1 MANKRKRNKNKRART
16 VSERQDFRQGG
27 RVKKFTGGFN
37 TIALGAMNKNMR
49 DAQSQIGGVSEP
61 LPTPTP
67 LKQINPQTGQPYTPP
82 APSQGQDIVPK
93 GAKTGRPDVG
103 SLPIQ
108 TTPTPSPAPQ
118 PAPTVGR
125 IDTTIQPGSGFQD
138 NQPQPPLRRGQ
149 DITLPGD
156 KSGISDEPVPA
167 PSPTPSPT
175 PPPRPTPAP
184 EPVPTPPPTGRVQV
198 GDRKFI
204 GDVEYIWDGN
214 GWIPMGDRDYDGRGE
229 PEPGGQQPTP
239 APTPAPTPT
248 SAPTPPPPPTPEP
261 TPSPEEEALREDVA
275 ARAEGEMP
283 AAVTIPDAL
292 QLGFERDAQGNLI
305 LDDQGNPVPLRG
317 QQVTTMPL
325 PTTVAEEE
333 AQPVPPETVNIIN
346 EIAQAEGP
354 QEAKVSSIQEI
365 LQVPEDVAIQIA
377 QGQIRPENLSE
388 AIKVARVAAI
398 EAATVEVQEGALMEA
413 AQGTLSPEAK
423 AQAAENAGLT
433 LARVTRAKKQLRNAG
448 LSEEDIT
455 ELGSDPEA
463 LEDRLTDFTEE
474 QRGIIE
480 GLPEEAL
487 VSNQIDSLLAGIEEG
502 QVPAWARP
510 AVASVEQMLAQ
521 RGMSASTVGRDAL
534 LNAII
539 QSALPIAQSNAQ
551 AIQSSVA
558 QQRTIEAQAFEADA
572 QRRQQTALFNAGNVF
587 QMDMTNLSNEQQ
599 ARLSDS
605 KFLQT
610 VSLTEANNVQ
620 QSIVQDAILMS
631 QANLAEANL
640 NQQAQINNAKNFLS
654 MDLANLNNE
663 QQAYMLKAQQ
673 EQQRML
679 SNQAAENAAEQFNAA
694 SENQTNQFMANL
706 NNQISQ
712 YNATQKTAV
721 SQFNA
726 TQENAAAARNAGRQ
740 TDIEKFN
747 TQLQTQIEQFNSQQ
761 DFNRNQWN
769 AQNAAA
775 VEASNVQWR
784 RQVNTANTAV
794 QNQINMQNAMN
805 AFNMSSQ
812 SMSFLWQEL
821 RDQADFDFRAGEND
835 KNRRVQL
842 INTALAN
849 ETDHFNLYQ
858 QEYGSFLTSLSG
870 SALGVSI

>member
-1 MANKRKRNKNKRART
+1 MAKSKNKRTRT
-16 VSERQDFRQGG
+16 VSVRQDYRKGG
-27 RVKKFTGGFN
+27 IVKDVLDNIRKGLAVGGKTNKTDEDDIRF
-37 TIALGAMNKNMR
+37 GA
-49 DAQSQIGGVSEP
+49 
-61 LPTPTP
+61 
-67 LKQINPQTGQPYTPP
+67 
-82 APSQGQDIVPK
+82 VPK
-93 GAKTGRPDVG
+93 DQSNPVNKSNVDIKAATNNEN
-103 SLPIQ
+103 PIIAE
-108 TTPTPSPAPQ
+108 PEPGPNPSPAP
-118 PAPTVGR
+118 T
-125 IDTTIQPGSGFQD
+125 
-138 NQPQPPLRRGQ
+138 
-149 DITLPGD
+149 
-156 KSGISDEPVPA
+156 E
-167 PSPTPSPT
+167 PTPSPT
-175 PPPRPTPAP
+175 TPTPGS
-184 EPVPTPPPTGRVQV
+184 E
-198 GDRKFI
+198 
-204 GDVEYIWDGN
+204 
-214 GWIPMGDRDYDGRGE
+214 
-229 PEPGGQQPTP
+229 
-239 APTPAPTPT
+239 
-248 SAPTPPPPPTPEP
+248 TPEP
-261 TPSPEEEALREDVA
+261 TEPTDPPVPTQESVSALDPA
-275 ARAEGEMP
+275 ARDVRITESAAEIEARAKGKVPE
-283 AAVTIPDAL
+283 AAIIPTA
-292 QLGFERDAQGNLI
+292 QQAGFERDAQGNLI
-305 LDDQGNPVPLRG
+305 LDNEGNPIPLIP
-317 QQVTTMPL
+317 QKINEMTPL
-325 PTTVAEEE
+325 TTVGVNKAAQILDEEVEKAEAFEADDAQQLSPAEMEAQRAEEVIDVE
-333 AQPVPPETVNIIN
+333 AAERDVTK
-346 EIAQAEGP
+346 EIEG
-354 QEAKVSSIQEI
+354 
-365 LQVPEDVAIQIA
+365 EDV
-377 QGQIRPENLSE
+377 E
-388 AIKVARVAAI
+388 RVTPIDAA
-398 EAATVEVQEGALMEA
+398 AVEIQEGALMAA
-413 AQGTLSPEAK
+413 AQGELSADAIAPIV
-423 AQAAENAGLT
+423 ENAGLT
-433 LARVTRAKKQLRNAG
+433 LSRVTRAKKQLRNAG
-448 LSEEDIT
+448 LAEEDIT
-455 ELGSDPEA
+455 ELGNDPVT

-480 GLPEEAL
+480 GLPEDAL
-487 VSNQIDSLLAGIEEG
+487 VSNQIDSLLAGLESGEI
-502 QVPAWARP
+502 PMWARP
-510 AVASVEQMLAQ
+510 AVTSVEKMLAA
-521 RGMSASTVGRDAL
+521 RGMSASTVGRDTL
-534 LNAII
+534 VNTII

-551 AIQSSVA
+551 AIQASVA
-558 QQRTIEAQAFEADA
+558 QQKGIEAQAFEADA
-572 QRRQQTALFNAGNVF
+572 QRKQQTALFNAGNVF
-587 QMDMTNLSNEQQ
+587 QMDMANLNNEQQ

-673 EQQRML
+673 EQQKML

-694 SENQTNQFMANL
+694 SENQTNQFMGNL

-712 YNATQKTAV
+712 YNATQNTAV

-769 AQNAAA
+769 AQNATA

>member
-1 MANKRKRNKNKRART
+1 MARKRNKNKRART
-16 VSERQDFRQGG
+16 VSERQDYRQGG
-27 RVKKFTGGFN
+27 MVKDIIDNIRKGMAIGGKTQPKDDEPKF
-37 TIALGAMNKNMR
+37 GAVPKDKSNPQGNKNLQP
-49 DAQSQIGGVSEP
+49 AAASEP
-61 LPTPTP
+61 SFGEPTPEPT
-67 LKQINPQTGQPYTPP
+67 TG
-82 APSQGQDIVPK
+82 
-93 GAKTGRPDVG
+93 
-103 SLPIQ
+103 
-108 TTPTPSPAPQ
+108 
-118 PAPTVGR
+118 
-125 IDTTIQPGSGFQD
+125 
-138 NQPQPPLRRGQ
+138 
-149 DITLPGD
+149 
-156 KSGISDEPVPA
+156 
-167 PSPTPSPT
+167 PSPTP
-175 PPPRPTPAP
+175 
-184 EPVPTPPPTGRVQV
+184 E
-198 GDRKFI
+198 
-204 GDVEYIWDGN
+204 
-214 GWIPMGDRDYDGRGE
+214 
-229 PEPGGQQPTP
+229 PTP
-239 APTPAPTPT
+239 APTPPPTPAP
-248 SAPTPPPPPTPEP
+248 SPVPTPGDEPTPEP
-261 TPSPEEEALREDVA
+261 VPALDPTEREQRITRSAQQIEESARGLVPEA
-275 ARAEGEMP
+275 A
-283 AAVTIPDAL
+283 TIPEAVMAGEGVRS
-292 QLGFERDAQGNLI
+292 QAVGKM
-305 LDDQGNPVPLRG
+305 
-317 QQVTTMPL
+317 VT
-325 PTTVAEEE
+325 PTTVGVSKAAQILDEEVERAEAFEADDAQQLSPAEMEAKRAEEAIDVE
-333 AQPVPPETVNIIN
+333 AAERDVTK
-346 EIAQAEGP
+346 EIEG
-354 QEAKVSSIQEI
+354 
-365 LQVPEDVAIQIA
+365 EDV
-377 QGQIRPENLSE
+377 E
-388 AIKVARVAAI
+388 RVAPI
-398 EAATVEVQEGALMEA
+398 DAAAVEIQEGALMEA
-413 AQGTLSPEAK
+413 AQGKLSDDAIAPIV
-423 AQAAENAGLT
+423 ENAGLT
-433 LARVTRAKKQLRNAG
+433 LSRVTRAKKQLRNAG
-448 LSEEDIT
+448 LSEEDIA
-455 ELGSDPEA
+455 ELANDPEA

-480 GLPEEAL
+480 GLPEDAL

-510 AVASVEQMLAQ
+510 AVASVEAMLAE

-534 LNAII
+534 LNTII

>member
-1 MANKRKRNKNKRART
+1 MAKSKNKRTRT
-16 VSERQDFRQGG
+16 VSVRQDYRKGG
-27 RVKKFTGGFN
+27 IVKDVLDNIRKGLAVGGKTNKTDEDDIRF
-37 TIALGAMNKNMR
+37 GA
-49 DAQSQIGGVSEP
+49 
-61 LPTPTP
+61 
-67 LKQINPQTGQPYTPP
+67 
-82 APSQGQDIVPK
+82 VPK
-93 GAKTGRPDVG
+93 DQSNPVNKSNVDIKANTNNEN
-103 SLPIQ
+103 PIVAE
-108 TTPTPSPAPQ
+108 PEPEPNPSPAP
-118 PAPTVGR
+118 T
-125 IDTTIQPGSGFQD
+125 
-138 NQPQPPLRRGQ
+138 
-149 DITLPGD
+149 
-156 KSGISDEPVPA
+156 E
-167 PSPTPSPT
+167 PTPSPT
-175 PPPRPTPAP
+175 TPTPGSETP
-184 EPVPTPPPTGRVQV
+184 EPTEPTDPP
-198 GDRKFI
+198 
-204 GDVEYIWDGN
+204 E
-214 GWIPMGDRDYDGRGE
+214 
-229 PEPGGQQPTP
+229 
-239 APTPAPTPT
+239 
-248 SAPTPPPPPTPEP
+248 PTPEP
-261 TPSPEEEALREDVA
+261 VSALDPTVRDVRITESA
-275 ARAEGEMP
+275 AEIEARAKGKVPE
-283 AAVTIPDAL
+283 AAIIPTAE
-292 QLGFERDAQGNLI
+292 QAGFERDAQGNLI
-305 LDDQGNPVPLRG
+305 LDNEGNPIPLTPQKINEMAPLTSVGVNKAAQILDEEVERAEAFKADDA
-317 QQVTTMPL
+317 QQL
-325 PTTVAEEE
+325 PPAEMEAKRAEEAIDVE
-333 AQPVPPETVNIIN
+333 AAERDVTK
-346 EIAQAEGP
+346 EIEG
-354 QEAKVSSIQEI
+354 
-365 LQVPEDVAIQIA
+365 EDV
-377 QGQIRPENLSE
+377 E
-388 AIKVARVAAI
+388 RVTPIDAA
-398 EAATVEVQEGALMEA
+398 AVEIQEGALMAA
-413 AQGTLSPEAK
+413 AQGELSADAIAPIV
-423 AQAAENAGLT
+423 ENAGLT
-433 LARVTRAKKQLRNAG
+433 LSRVTRAKKQLRNAG

-455 ELGSDPEA
+455 ELGTEPEA

-480 GLPEEAL
+480 GLPEDAL
-487 VSNQIDSLLAGIEEG
+487 VSNQIDSLLAGLESGEI
-502 QVPAWARP
+502 PMWARP
-510 AVASVEQMLAQ
+510 AVTSVEKMLAA
-521 RGMSASTVGRDAL
+521 RGMSASTVGRDTL
-534 LNAII
+534 VNTII

-551 AIQSSVA
+551 AIQQSVA
-558 QQRTIEAQAFEADA
+558 QQRGIEAQAFEADA

-587 QMDMTNLSNEQQ
+587 QMDMANLNNEQQ

-673 EQQRML
+673 EQQKML

-712 YNATQKTAV
+712 YNATQNAAV

-726 TQENAAAARNAGRQ
+726 TQENAAAARNSGRQ

-761 DFNRNQWN
+761 DFNKNQWN
-769 AQNAAA
+769 AQNATA

>member
-1 MANKRKRNKNKRART
+1 MAKSKNKRTRT
-16 VSERQDFRQGG
+16 VSVRQDYRKGG
-27 RVKKFTGGFN
+27 IVKDVLDNIRKGLAVGGKTNKTDEDDIRF
-37 TIALGAMNKNMR
+37 GAVPKDQSNPVNKSNVDIKAATNNKNPIV
-49 DAQSQIGGVSEP
+49 AEP
-61 LPTPTP
+61 EPEP
-67 LKQINPQTGQPYTPP
+67 N
-82 APSQGQDIVPK
+82 
-93 GAKTGRPDVG
+93 
-103 SLPIQ
+103 
-108 TTPTPSPAPQ
+108 PSPAP
-118 PAPTVGR
+118 T
-125 IDTTIQPGSGFQD
+125 
-138 NQPQPPLRRGQ
+138 
-149 DITLPGD
+149 
-156 KSGISDEPVPA
+156 E
-167 PSPTPSPT
+167 PTPSPT
-175 PPPRPTPAP
+175 TP
-184 EPVPTPPPTGRVQV
+184 EPT
-198 GDRKFI
+198 
-204 GDVEYIWDGN
+204 E
-214 GWIPMGDRDYDGRGE
+214 
-229 PEPGGQQPTP
+229 
-239 APTPAPTPT
+239 
-248 SAPTPPPPPTPEP
+248 PTPEP
-261 TPSPEEEALREDVA
+261 TEPTDPPESTPEPVSALDPAVRDVRITESAAEIEARAKGKVPEEAIIPT
-275 ARAEGEMP
+275 AEQ
-283 AAVTIPDAL
+283 A
-292 QLGFERDAQGNLI
+292 GFERDAQGNLI
-305 LDDQGNPVPLRG
+305 LDNEGNPIPLTP
-317 QQVTTMPL
+317 QKINEMAPL
-325 PTTVAEEE
+325 TTVGINKAAQILDEEVERAEAFKADDAQQLPPAEMEAKRAEEAIDVE
-333 AQPVPPETVNIIN
+333 AAERDVTK
-346 EIAQAEGP
+346 EIEG
-354 QEAKVSSIQEI
+354 
-365 LQVPEDVAIQIA
+365 EDV
-377 QGQIRPENLSE
+377 E
-388 AIKVARVAAI
+388 RVTPINAA
-398 EAATVEVQEGALMEA
+398 AVEIQEGALMAA
-413 AQGTLSPEAK
+413 AQGELSADAIAPIV
-423 AQAAENAGLT
+423 ENAGLT
-433 LARVTRAKKQLRNAG
+433 LSRVTRAKKQLRNAG

-455 ELGSDPEA
+455 ELGTEPEA

-480 GLPEEAL
+480 GLPEDAL
-487 VSNQIDSLLAGIEEG
+487 VSNQIDSLLEGIQEG
-502 QVPAWARP
+502 EIPVWARP
-510 AVASVEQMLAQ
+510 AVTSVEKMLAA
-521 RGMSASTVGRDAL
+521 RGMSASTVGRDTL
-534 LNAII
+534 VNTII

-551 AIQSSVA
+551 AIQASVA
-558 QQRTIEAQAFEADA
+558 QQRGIEAQAFEADA
-572 QRRQQTALFNAGNVF
+572 QRKQQTALFNAGNVF
-587 QMDMTNLSNEQQ
+587 QMDMANLNNEQQ

-673 EQQRML
+673 EQQKML
-679 SNQAAENAAEQFNAA
+679 SNQAAENVAEQFNAA

-712 YNATQKTAV
+712 YNATQNTAV

-726 TQENAAAARNAGRQ
+726 TQENAAAARNSGRQ

-761 DFNRNQWN
+761 DFNKNQWN
-769 AQNAAA
+769 AQNATA

>member
-1 MANKRKRNKNKRART
+1 MAKSKNKRTRT
-16 VSERQDFRQGG
+16 VSVRQDYRKGG
-27 RVKKFTGGFN
+27 IVKDVLDNIRKGLAVGGKTNKTDEDDIRF
-37 TIALGAMNKNMR
+37 GA
-49 DAQSQIGGVSEP
+49 
-61 LPTPTP
+61 
-67 LKQINPQTGQPYTPP
+67 
-82 APSQGQDIVPK
+82 VPK
-93 GAKTGRPDVG
+93 DQSNPVNKSNVDIKAATNNEN
-103 SLPIQ
+103 PIIAE
-108 TTPTPSPAPQ
+108 PEPGPNPSPAP
-118 PAPTVGR
+118 T
-125 IDTTIQPGSGFQD
+125 
-138 NQPQPPLRRGQ
+138 
-149 DITLPGD
+149 
-156 KSGISDEPVPA
+156 E
-167 PSPTPSPT
+167 PTPSPT
-175 PPPRPTPAP
+175 TPTPGS
-184 EPVPTPPPTGRVQV
+184 E
-198 GDRKFI
+198 
-204 GDVEYIWDGN
+204 
-214 GWIPMGDRDYDGRGE
+214 
-229 PEPGGQQPTP
+229 
-239 APTPAPTPT
+239 
-248 SAPTPPPPPTPEP
+248 TPEP
-261 TPSPEEEALREDVA
+261 TEPTDPPVPTQESVSALDPA
-275 ARAEGEMP
+275 ARDVRITESAAEIEARAKGKVPE
-283 AAVTIPDAL
+283 AAIIPTA
-292 QLGFERDAQGNLI
+292 QQAGFERDAQGNLI
-305 LDDQGNPVPLRG
+305 LDNEGNPIPLIP
-317 QQVTTMPL
+317 QKINEMTPL
-325 PTTVAEEE
+325 TTVGVNKAAQILDEEVEKAEAFEADDAQQLSPAEMEAQRAEEVIDVE
-333 AQPVPPETVNIIN
+333 AAERDVTK
-346 EIAQAEGP
+346 EIEG
-354 QEAKVSSIQEI
+354 
-365 LQVPEDVAIQIA
+365 EDV
-377 QGQIRPENLSE
+377 E
-388 AIKVARVAAI
+388 RVTPIDAA
-398 EAATVEVQEGALMEA
+398 AVEIQEGALMAA
-413 AQGTLSPEAK
+413 AQGELSADAIAPIV
-423 AQAAENAGLT
+423 ENAGLT
-433 LARVTRAKKQLRNAG
+433 LSRVTRAKKQLRNAG
-448 LSEEDIT
+448 LAEEDIT
-455 ELGSDPEA
+455 ELGNDPVT

-480 GLPEEAL
+480 GLPEDAL
-487 VSNQIDSLLAGIEEG
+487 VSNQIDSLLAGLESGEI
-502 QVPAWARP
+502 PMWARP
-510 AVASVEQMLAQ
+510 AVTSVEKMLAA
-521 RGMSASTVGRDAL
+521 RGMSASTVGRDTL
-534 LNAII
+534 VNTII

-551 AIQSSVA
+551 AIQASVA
-558 QQRTIEAQAFEADA
+558 QQKGIEAQAFEADA
-572 QRRQQTALFNAGNVF
+572 QRKQQTALFNAGNVF
-587 QMDMTNLSNEQQ
+587 QMDMANLNNEQQ

-673 EQQRML
+673 EQQKML

-694 SENQTNQFMANL
+694 SENQTNQFMGNL

-712 YNATQKTAV
+712 YNATQNTAV

-769 AQNAAA
+769 AQNATA

-858 QEYGSFLTSLSG
+858 AEYGSFLTSLSG